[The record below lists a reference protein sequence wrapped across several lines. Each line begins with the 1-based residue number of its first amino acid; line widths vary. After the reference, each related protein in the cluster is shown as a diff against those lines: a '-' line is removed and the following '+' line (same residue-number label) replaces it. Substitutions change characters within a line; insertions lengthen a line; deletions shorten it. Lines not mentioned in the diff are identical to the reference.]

1 MEPGVTKLIPK
12 YLHGISRN
20 STGVAWHSWA
30 YGNSAPSYARLGDSS
45 SSLELIV
52 EDMNGSA
59 VVPLAHGPPGR
70 PQLHAGR
77 SIEPRRPRNGEFD
90 VHSGANRRHCPEQ
103 DAAARNIDRG
113 SLSSALDG
121 VIFREEIVQF
131 CLDWKAVTG
140 TSLFRPV
147 IVLERRRHNQ
157 ASLGIGPNRICSSQD
172 QLRKAG
178 TDHAY
183 SIAFWSTRGET
194 PTLTPRI

>member
-90 VHSGANRRHCPEQ
+90 VHSARTGGI
-103 DAAARNIDRG
+103 ARNRMPLLEILTVVPCPAP
-113 SLSSALDG
+113 SMALSFA
-121 VIFREEIVQF
+121 
-131 CLDWKAVTG
+131 
-140 TSLFRPV
+140 
-147 IVLERRRHNQ
+147 RR
-157 ASLGIGPNRICSSQD
+157 
-172 QLRKAG
+172 
-178 TDHAY
+178 
-183 SIAFWSTRGET
+183 
-194 PTLTPRI
+194 